1 MLQGLAGDLN
11 DEQRDQ
17 LGRVKRAGQHL
28 LALITDVID
37 VSKIEAGKVSVH
49 IEVCDLAG
57 VIGEAVA
64 AIRPEAD
71 NKGLALEISVPQD
84 VSLVT
89 DRRRLLQCV
98 LNLLSNAVRYT
109 ERGSIRVAAQLVRD
123 EGTRDEGRKDE
134 GRKTRDERTRD
145 EGRGT
150 KGR

>member
-1 MLQGLAGDLN
+1 MN